1 MSPLELIPKL
11 KQLPGVNFR
20 SVEHVTYF
28 LCDRDTKHGRYQRVT
43 VEIHDA
49 GPDAPAGL
57 RYTCVAKSD
66 DGKAATGNPNA
77 SIDVVLAT
85 VHWGDLDG

>member
-1 MSPLELIPKL
+1 MSPISLIPKL

-20 SVEHVTYF
+20 SVDHVTSFSCY
-28 LCDRDTKHGRYQRVT
+28 RDTKRGGTQRVT

-66 DGKAATGNPNA
+66 DGKAATGNSNA

-85 VHWGDLDG
+85 VHWGDLDR